1 MKLLL
6 NDKEIAHFL
15 NSLIDLNNNKEIE
28 LPTPEDNIHTREI
41 TNDFADRD
49 AKRKKK
55 AEKTNTEYIPQ
66 KYVYDSEAK
75 IKFYQ
80 KIKKAVEKDL
90 YVYIRKV
97 KNQIKEIKERNF
109 HGIHK
114 NIENIIAKLGKE
126 NILQQYQKSNFK
138 DFVKGTGNTLTKT
151 PQLIRRKEFTNY
163 KEDCLIRNTVGNEEL
178 LVTKIDNQ
186 YPMWFIDS
194 GYTNFLEPNKKWHR
208 LVRNHMHFGKSFD
221 APVNRLNNF
230 PIFPVPW
237 RKNGE
242 IIYVIE
248 PGPFAA
254 SVFHADLKTWKYD
267 VAKELRKY
275 TDKRIV
281 FRKKAPLRQRPKLI
295 KQLLNEDYHCI
306 VSINSNA
313 ATEAIWA
320 GIPAITLGTHI
331 TNPVTR
337 NKISDIN
344 NLYYGNLS
352 SWLSMLSY
360 SQFTKEELLNGTAKR
375 IIDKYHV

>member
-15 NSLIDLNNNKEIE
+15 NSLIDVRTKLDY
-28 LPTPEDNIHTREI
+28 PTSHDTIHSREI
-41 TNDFADRD
+41 INDFLERD
-49 AKRKKK
+49 AKQKTK
-55 AEKTNTEYIPQ
+55 ALKNNTEYVPQ
-66 KYVYDSEAK
+66 RFLYDDDGK
-75 IKFYQ
+75 KKFYN
-80 KIKKAVEKDL
+80 KIKKAVERDMHGYSRK
-90 YVYIRKV
+90 IRE
-97 KNQIKEIKERNF
+97 QIKEIREKNF

-114 NIENIIAKLGKE
+114 NIETIIARLGKE
-126 NILQQYQKSNFK
+126 NILRKYQKSSYKN
-138 DFVKGTGNTLTKT
+138 FVKGTGNSLTKN
-151 PQLIRRKEFTNY
+151 PILMRRKEFTNY

-208 LVRNHMHFGKSFD
+208 LVRNHMHYGKVFD

-242 IIYVIE
+242 IIYIIE

-254 SVFHADLKTWKYD
+254 SVFHVDLKTWKYD

-295 KQLLNEDYHCI
+295 KQLLNEDYYCI
-306 VSINSNA
+306 VSLNSNA
-313 ATEAIWA
+313 ATESIWA

-331 TNPVTR
+331 TNPVTK
-337 NKISDIN
+337 NKLSDIN
-344 NLYYGNLS
+344 DLFYGDLS

-360 SQFTKEELLNGTAKR
+360 SQFTKEELMNGTAKR

>member
-15 NSLIDLNNNKEIE
+15 NSLIDVRTKLEP
-28 LPTPEDNIHTREI
+28 PTPYDTIHSREI
-41 TNDFADRD
+41 INDFLERD
-49 AKRKKK
+49 AKQKTK
-55 AEKTNTEYIPQ
+55 ALKNNTEYVPQ
-66 KYVYDSEAK
+66 RFLYDDDGK
-75 IKFYQ
+75 KKFYS
-80 KIKKAVEKDL
+80 KIKKAVERDMHGYSRK
-90 YVYIRKV
+90 IRE
-97 KNQIKEIKERNF
+97 QIKEIREKNF

-114 NIENIIAKLGKE
+114 NIETIIARLGKE
-126 NILQQYQKSNFK
+126 NILRKYQKSSYKN
-138 DFVKGTGNTLTKT
+138 FVKGTGNSLTKN
-151 PQLIRRKEFTNY
+151 PILMRRKEFTNY

-208 LVRNHMHFGKSFD
+208 LVRNHMHYGKVFD

-242 IIYVIE
+242 IIYIIE

-254 SVFHADLKTWKYD
+254 SVFHVDLKTWKYD

-295 KQLLNEDYHCI
+295 KQLLNEDYYCI
-306 VSINSNA
+306 VSLNSNA
-313 ATEAIWA
+313 ATESIWA

-331 TNPVTR
+331 TNPVTK
-337 NKISDIN
+337 NKLSDIN
-344 NLYYGNLS
+344 DLFYGDLS

-360 SQFTKEELLNGTAKR
+360 SQFTKEELMNGTAKR

>member
-15 NSLIDLNNNKEIE
+15 ISSIDIKKKIKEE
-28 LPTPEDNIHTREI
+28 VAYTDDWVTEV
-41 TNDFADRD
+41 TNQFAERD
-49 AKRKKK
+49 AARKRRAETKFEVYVPLREFMDDAGKKK
-55 AEKTNTEYIPQ
+55 FYEKLVKGVSRDTEA
-66 KYVYDSEAK
+66 YVKSIKLVKSK
-75 IKFYQ
+75 IKEDIFNG
-80 KIKKAVEKDL
+80 V
-90 YVYIRKV
+90 
-97 KNQIKEIKERNF
+97 
-109 HGIHK
+109 HK
-114 NIENIIAKLGKE
+114 NIETIIKRLGKE
-126 NILQQYQKSNFK
+126 KILEKYQQSKYKN
-138 DFVKGTGNTLTKT
+138 FVKGTGNTLTQN
-151 PQLIRRKEFTNY
+151 PQLMRRKDFKSF

-178 LVTKIDNQ
+178 LVTKIDKK

-208 LVRNHMHFGKSFD
+208 LVRNHMHYGKEFE
-221 APVNRLNNF
+221 APVNRLQNF

-242 IIYVIE
+242 IIYIIE

-254 SVFHADLKTWKYD
+254 NVFHVDLKTWKYD

-295 KQLLNEDYHCI
+295 KQLLDEDYYCI

-313 ATEAIWA
+313 ATEAIWT

-331 TNPVTR
+331 TNPVTK
-337 NKISDIN
+337 NKLSDIN
-344 NLYYGNLS
+344 NLYYGDLS
-352 SWLSMLSY
+352 KWLCMLSY
-360 SQFTKEELLNGTAKR
+360 SQFTKEELMNGTAKR

>member
-15 NSLIDLNNNKEIE
+15 ISLIDIKKKIDEKVIYTDFNLKEV
-28 LPTPEDNIHTREI
+28 
-41 TNDFADRD
+41 TNQFAERD
-49 AKRKKK
+49 AARKRRAETKGLDYIAQKDYMDDAGKKK
-55 AEKTNTEYIPQ
+55 FYDKLIKGVSRDLEL
-66 KYVYDSEAK
+66 YVRTVKEVKVK
-75 IKFYQ
+75 IKED
-80 KIKKAVEKDL
+80 I
-90 YVYIRKV
+90 
-97 KNQIKEIKERNF
+97 F
-109 HGIHK
+109 HGVHN
-114 NIENIIAKLGKE
+114 NIETFIERLGKE
-126 NILQQYQKSNFK
+126 YILEKYQQSSYKN
-138 DFVKGTGNTLTKT
+138 FVKGTGNTLTKN

-178 LVTKIDNQ
+178 LVTKIDKK

-208 LVRNHMHFGKSFD
+208 LVRNHMHFGKEFD
-221 APVNRLNNF
+221 APTSRLQNF

-254 SVFHADLKTWKYD
+254 NVFHVNLKTWKYD
-267 VAKELRKY
+267 VARELRKY

-295 KQLLNEDYHCI
+295 KQLLDEDYYCI

-313 ATEAIWA
+313 ATEAIWT

-337 NKISDIN
+337 NKLSDIN
-344 NLYYGNLS
+344 NLYYGDIS
-352 SWLSMLSY
+352 KWLCMLSY
-360 SQFTKEELLNGTAKR
+360 SQFTKEELINGTAKR
-375 IIDKYHV
+375 IVSKYHV

>member
-15 NSLIDLNNNKEIE
+15 ISNIDIKSKINQEVLFTDLHLQE
-28 LPTPEDNIHTREI
+28 L
-41 TNDFADRD
+41 TNQFAERD
-49 AKRKKK
+49 ASRKRRALAKGVEYIAQKDYMDDAGKKK
-55 AEKTNTEYIPQ
+55 
-66 KYVYDSEAK
+66 
-75 IKFYQ
+75 FYERLV
-80 KIKKAVEKDL
+80 KSISRDLEL
-90 YVYIRKV
+90 YVRSV
-97 KNQIKEIKERNF
+97 KEVKARIYQEIFNGV
-109 HGIHK
+109 HN
-114 NIENIIAKLGKE
+114 NIETFIERLGKE
-126 NILQQYQKSNFK
+126 YILEKYKQSSYKN
-138 DFVKGTGNTLTKT
+138 FVKGTGRSLTKS
-151 PQLIRRKEFTNY
+151 PQLMRRKDFKNY
-163 KEDCLIRNTVGNEEL
+163 EEDCLIRNTVGNEEL
-178 LVTKIDNQ
+178 LVTKIDKN

-221 APVNRLNNF
+221 APVNRLQNF

-254 SVFHADLKTWKYD
+254 SVFHANLKTWKYD

-331 TNPVTR
+331 TNPVTK
-337 NKISDIN
+337 NKLSDIN
-344 NLYYGNLS
+344 DLYYGGISN
-352 SWLSMLSY
+352 WLSMLSY
-360 SQFTKEELLNGTAKR
+360 SQFTKEELMNGTAKR

>member
-15 NSLIDLNNNKEIE
+15 NSLIDVRTKLEY
-28 LPTPEDNIHTREI
+28 PTPHDTIHSREI
-41 TNDFADRD
+41 INDFLERD
-49 AKRKKK
+49 AKQKTK
-55 AEKTNTEYIPQ
+55 ALKNNTEYVPQ
-66 KYVYDSEAK
+66 RFLYDDDGK
-75 IKFYQ
+75 KKFYS
-80 KIKKAVEKDL
+80 KIKKAVERDMHGYSRK
-90 YVYIRKV
+90 IRE
-97 KNQIKEIKERNF
+97 QIKEIREKNF

-114 NIENIIAKLGKE
+114 NIETIIARLGKE
-126 NILQQYQKSNFK
+126 NILRKYQKSSYKN
-138 DFVKGTGNTLTKT
+138 FVKGTGNNLTKN
-151 PQLIRRKEFTNY
+151 PILMRRKEFTNY

-208 LVRNHMHFGKSFD
+208 LVRNHMHYGKVFD

-242 IIYVIE
+242 IIYIIE

-254 SVFHADLKTWKYD
+254 SVFHVDLKTWKYD

-295 KQLLNEDYHCI
+295 KQLLNEDYYCI
-306 VSINSNA
+306 VSLNSNA

-331 TNPVTR
+331 TNPVTK
-337 NKISDIN
+337 NKLSDIN
-344 NLYYGNLS
+344 DLFYGDLS

-360 SQFTKEELLNGTAKR
+360 SQFTKEELINGTAKR

>member
-15 NSLIDLNNNKEIE
+15 NSLIDIKHKIE
-28 LPTPEDNIHTREI
+28 LPTPFDQVHTLEI
-41 TNDFADRD
+41 QKDFAERD
-49 AKRKKK
+49 LKRKKK
-55 AEKTNTEYIPQ
+55 AEKDNNEYVPQ
-66 KYVYDSEAK
+66 KYCYDREGK
-75 IKFYQ
+75 IRFYK
-80 KIKKAVEKDL
+80 KIKKAVERDL
-90 YVYIRKV
+90 LGYTRKV
-97 KNQIKEIKERNF
+97 RTKTREIREENF

-114 NIENIIAKLGKE
+114 NIETIISKLGKE
-126 NILQQYQKSNFK
+126 NIFRKYQQSKFK
-138 DFVKGTGNTLTKT
+138 DFVKGTGNTLTNN
-151 PQLIRRKEFTNY
+151 PQLIRRKEFTDY
-163 KEDCLIRNTVGNEEL
+163 KQDCLIRNTVGNEEL
-178 LVTKIDNQ
+178 LVTKIDKS

-208 LVRNHMHFGKSFD
+208 LVRNHMHYGKNFD

-242 IIYVIE
+242 IIYIIE

-254 SVFHADLKTWKYD
+254 SVFHVDLKTWKYD

-331 TNPVTR
+331 TNPVTK
-337 NKISDIN
+337 NKLSDIN
-344 NLYYGNLS
+344 NLYYGDLS
-352 SWLSMLSY
+352 KWLSMLSY
-360 SQFTKEELLNGTAKR
+360 SQFTKEELMNGTAKR